1 MQTGQNDTINRI
13 AKQYYKVSLWIIFG
27 LTVIILLV
35 MQYLQ
40 STSLTNAL
48 VISALFSLVSSIA
61 YTVMEVC
68 CSARTKDAR
77 EILPRCVSLADACST
92 INSGGGNVHSPWG
105 KECHD
110 RLCGNVRGLLYSNA
124 CFRLYLLCPN

>member
-35 MQYLQ
+35 MQYLAEYKSDKCIGYQ
-40 STSLTNAL
+40 CAILPCL
-48 VISALFSLVSSIA
+48 KHRL

-77 EILPRCVSLADACST
+77 EILPRCVSLKDACRT
-92 INSGGGNVHSPWG
+92 INSGGGNVHSP
-105 KECHD
+105 
-110 RLCGNVRGLLYSNA
+110 
-124 CFRLYLLCPN
+124 